1 MILRLRSTLH
11 ASPRCAQDERK
22 DTRTTGGRGESSR
35 AWSIVP
41 ENGAFKVFKKP
52 APSAP
57 SAPVKAERGAVQL
70 WEAVHFREILSAPL
84 LHRFCTASAPS
95 APSALFSALWA
106 GFWRRVGCGLLRF
119 VIMMSM
125 PGSLDC
131 RARGEGYEEVGP
143 VFFRGPQRDHRHASR
158 EERAESR

>member
-70 WEAVHFREILSAPL
+70 CEAVHFREILSAPL
-84 LHRFCTASAPS
+84 LHRFCTFCTFCPV
-95 APSALFSALWA
+95 F
-106 GFWRRVGCGLLRF
+106 
-119 VIMMSM
+119 
-125 PGSLDC
+125 GSLG
-131 RARGEGYEEVGP
+131 RVLA
-143 VFFRGPQRDHRHASR
+143 ASR
-158 EERAESR
+158 VWSITIRDNDEYAGVFGLSSTW